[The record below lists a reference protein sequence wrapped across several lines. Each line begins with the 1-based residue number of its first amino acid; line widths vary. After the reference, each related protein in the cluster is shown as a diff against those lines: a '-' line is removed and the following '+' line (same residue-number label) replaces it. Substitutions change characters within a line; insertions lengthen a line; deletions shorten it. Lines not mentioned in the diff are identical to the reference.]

1 MRLGALALGA
11 SLAACAHAAP
21 SALTAPAAPNAPVS
35 AAEDDA
41 LSHRLEAYEAV
52 LAARGFKPAAFQA
65 RGFLPP
71 AERTTFAV
79 RVEPGRCALFVAIA
93 SANVGDLDAALYGA
107 EGRVIAEDEGG
118 DARPVLS
125 VCSGAEPLELYYS
138 VRAYQG
144 AGAFV
149 TRSYDRP
156 VTADDALA
164 VLGKAGPSPLRRTLA
179 ACASV

>member
-93 SANVGDLDAALYGA
+93 SANVGDLDAARPLMRVQFPDGA
-107 EGRVIAEDEGG
+107 
-118 DARPVLS
+118 ARPIENVHLKDK
-125 VCSGAEPLELYYS
+125 P
-138 VRAYQG
+138 
-144 AGAFV
+144 
-149 TRSYDRP
+149 TR
-156 VTADDALA
+156 
-164 VLGKAGPSPLRRTLA
+164 G
-179 ACASV
+179 